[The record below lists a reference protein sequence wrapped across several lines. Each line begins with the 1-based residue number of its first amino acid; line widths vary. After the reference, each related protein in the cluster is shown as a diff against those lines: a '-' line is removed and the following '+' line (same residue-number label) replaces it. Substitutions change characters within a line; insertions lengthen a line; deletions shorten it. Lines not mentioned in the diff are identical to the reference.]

1 MNVADVWDFL
11 SFLMTILLKPIL
23 THFVLKVH
31 EPPPPPGS
39 PPLRDPALETFLDTV
54 EYDRFNVL
62 SKTFQQT

>member
-1 MNVADVWDFL
+1 MGLFEFFNDYPPQTNPNPFCPKGTW
-11 SFLMTILLKPIL
+11 T
-23 THFVLKVH
+23 
-31 EPPPPPGS
+31 PPPPGS